1 MSPAL
6 RTRDTAS
13 RRRPALTKLQ
23 ALSIGPT
30 WPVALPLDARQYRV
44 MSEAD
49 ERDYSDELRV
59 IQRVATTQVAEDVAK
74 LEDRVGRL
82 ERKVDRLGELPASVA
97 RIEATVKMIADS
109 RERRAIVETEA
120 RVEEIE
126 VRKTGKIAAI
136 RDQRDA
142 RKARRAMMVAIT
154 AAAATIA
161 TALATRC

>member
-1 MSPAL
+1 
-6 RTRDTAS
+6 
-13 RRRPALTKLQ
+13 
-23 ALSIGPT
+23 
-30 WPVALPLDARQYRV
+30 

-74 LEDRVGRL
+74 LEERVGRL
-82 ERKVDRLGELPASVA
+82 EHKIDRLDELPAAVA
-97 RIEATVKMIADS
+97 RIETTVQVIADS
-109 RERRAIVETEA
+109 RERRAIIETEA

-142 RKARRAMMVAIT
+142 KKARRAMMVAIT
-154 AAAATIA
+154 AAGATIA
-161 TALATRC
+161 TALATAMATRC